1 MHIQKLTGSRRSGI
15 GIQHQ
20 LTFHC
25 DWSCCSPTPS
35 ATKKKRQQQE
45 QEFSHLLLNPA
56 LQY

>member
-35 ATKKKRQQQE
+35 ATKKKAAAGAGIQSLAAE
-45 QEFSHLLLNPA
+45 PSLA
-56 LQY
+56 V